1 MKQIINSIEETK
13 QLFLTCKEWD
23 KFRWRWQKKSYK
35 VAYRNERFVVI
46 VKPAFWTVVYSIID
60 TVKRFMWPHDR
71 VFSPF
76 DLTKKEDI
84 IDMVSQLLTKDW
96 TFLWG
101 DEYNT
106 RISQRR
112 WRNLI
117 KFDKYEKA
125 IHW

>member
-1 MKQIINSIEETK
+1 MKQLINSIEETK
-13 QLFLTCKEWD
+13 ELFTQCSEWD
-23 KFRWRWQKKSYK
+23 KFWWRWQKRFYK

-60 TVKRFMWPHDR
+60 TVKWWMWPNDR
-71 VFSPF
+71 LFSPF

-96 TFLWG
+96 TYNWG

-117 KFDKYEKA
+117 KFDKYEKT
-125 IHW
+125 IR